1 MNSDQLKGRWTHF
14 KGELRSKWGKF
25 TNDDLTE
32 IEGDYQKLVG
42 KAQERYG
49 DKKAEVLKWAEDWHR
64 EPVEAKRRMP
74 AKKPHMVSRSR

>member
-25 TNDDLTE
+25 TNDDLQE
-32 IEGDYQKLVG
+32 IAGDYEKLQG

-49 DKKAEVLKWAEDWHR
+49 DKKAEVLKWAADWHR
-64 EPVEAKRRMP
+64 EPVLAKRAAP
-74 AKKPHMVSRSR
+74 AKKAPVISRSR